1 MRGYAKILFPGPLK
15 VFPGPLKVFYGSH
28 PSPTVPAV
36 LLTVYTVFPYSGV
49 FCIYYATVFFVAV
62 YAVCVTCTVYAVYAI
77 CVVWIFTVVL
87 VPV

>member
-1 MRGYAKILFPGPLK
+1 MRGYAKILFYGS
-15 VFPGPLKVFYGSH
+15 LKVFYGSH

-62 YAVCVTCTVYAVYAI
+62 YAVCVTCTVYVVYVLYT
-77 CVVWIFTVVL
+77 VVWISATAVVL
-87 VPV
+87 V